1 MLNLL
6 RGVFFVL
13 IIFTLDEVNA
23 NETVEYRLEITNPNQ
38 QYAEVTVLFPVSD
51 NEYIDVTMPTWR
63 TGRYQ
68 ILDLANSVR
77 HLKAADTSGTNL
89 PAKKINKHTWRIYLN
104 EPTKLV
110 VTYELYANQLELR
123 ARHID
128 DTHAYL
134 DGVATFVYSPS
145 FIDNP
150 IEIDLKVPKG
160 WRSRS
165 GMTSTGR
172 HSFKTDSYHT
182 LASSPIETGFHDYY
196 EFEVADKTYELVI
209 WGKGNFN
216 AERILADYKKMIPI
230 FGDVWGEYPFD
241 RYLFIIHSA
250 EGLRGATEHINS
262 TIIQRD
268 SMGFDSKDEY
278 QSFLSTSSHEFVHT
292 WNVKKYRPEGMQQY
306 DYTQENYSYLLWI
319 TEGSTSYLADLLLA
333 QSDVFSTKD
342 YLAKLAKNVDN
353 YLKRP
358 GTSVQSAA
366 EGSFDTWINPRGHQ
380 GTNDSVS
387 IYNEGLILSLLLDVT
402 LIADSN
408 GQANYRQLHRLL
420 FERFPVPD
428 KGFSSDD
435 VKSLMSELSGQNY
448 AELWQKHMDSANP
461 VDINN
466 VLATIG
472 LEFLPYGKVS
482 KKPLYSTDT
491 GVSFDAKSNRITQ
504 VLRGSDG
511 WESGL
516 TLNDE
521 VVAVNGVKLSV
532 GKWQD
537 ILSNY
542 ADGEEVRVSYFRRN
556 VLKETPLVI
565 SKVRKG
571 KPMLIPV
578 ANPSET
584 QKANFKA
591 WLGKELPVKTA
602 EKKSDSQ

>member
-1 MLNLL
+1 MHNLI
-6 RGVFFVL
+6 RGLFVVFIFVSCMV
-13 IIFTLDEVNA
+13 VNA
-23 NETVEYRLEITNPNQ
+23 EETVEYRLEISNPNQ
-38 QYAEVTVLFPVSD
+38 QYAEVTVLFPESD
-51 NEYIDVTMPTWR
+51 DAFVDVTMPTWR

-68 ILDLANSVR
+68 ILDLANSIR
-77 HLKAADTSGTNL
+77 HLQAADTSGTNL

-134 DGVATFVYSPS
+134 DGVATFIYSPS
-145 FIDNP
+145 FIENP

-172 HSFKTDSYHT
+172 HSFATDSYHT

-216 AERILADYKKMIPI
+216 AEQIVADYKAMIPV
-230 FGDVWGEYPFD
+230 FGDTWGEYPFD

-262 TIIQRD
+262 TVIQRD

-278 QSFLSTSSHEFVHT
+278 QRFLSTSSHEFVHT
-292 WNVKKYRPEGMQQY
+292 WNVKKYRPKGMQQY

-333 QSDVFSTKD
+333 KSDVFSTKD
-342 YLAKLAKNVDN
+342 YLAKLAKNVHS
-353 YLKRP
+353 YLQRP

-366 EGSFDTWINPRGHQ
+366 EGSFDTWINPGGHQ

-387 IYNEGLILSLLLDVT
+387 IYNEGLILSLLMDVT
-402 LIADSN
+402 LIVDSD

-420 FERFPVPD
+420 FERFPVPS

-435 VKSLMSELSGQNY
+435 IKALMTELSGQNY
-448 AELWQKHMDSANP
+448 DALWQKHMNSANP
-461 VDINN
+461 VAINE
-466 VLATIG
+466 VLSSIG
-472 LEFLPYGKVS
+472 LVYLPYGKKS
-482 KKPLYSTDT
+482 DKPQYTSDT
-491 GVSFDAKSNRITQ
+491 GIRFDAQSNRITQ

-511 WESGL
+511 WQAGL

-532 GKWQD
+532 GQWQD

-542 ADGEEVRVSYFRRN
+542 RDGDEVRISYFRRN

-565 SKVRKG
+565 SRALKG
-571 KPMLIPV
+571 KPLLVPV
-578 ANPSET
+578 TNPSEK

-591 WLGKELPVKTA
+591 WLGKDFPVKTVNNDA
-602 EKKSDSQ
+602 SLK